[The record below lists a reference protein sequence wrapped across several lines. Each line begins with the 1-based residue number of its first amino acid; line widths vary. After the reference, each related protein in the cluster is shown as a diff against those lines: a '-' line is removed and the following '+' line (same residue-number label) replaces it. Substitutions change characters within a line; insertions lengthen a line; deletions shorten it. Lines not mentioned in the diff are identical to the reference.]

1 MGSNDLNIKP
11 ELEIIKFGTVDII
24 RTSGG
29 GYIGPDEDE
38 LPPVVFG

>member
-1 MGSNDLNIKP
+1 MGSKDLNIKP

-29 GYIGPDEDE
+29 YVGPEEDE
-38 LPPVVFG
+38 TPEFVFGV